1 VHSDPHSYAML
12 YNSRTKPCGELPE
25 FDLLCILTEAFY
37 LSLLTVSDD
46 KRAMFVE
53 ENIAFYMYTILMIW
67 IYFRFLNRPRGLRL

>member
-12 YNSRTKPCGELPE
+12 YNRLTKVCGELPK

-37 LSLLTVSDD
+37 LSLPTVSDD

-53 ENIAFYMYTILMIW
+53 ENIAFYRYTILIDMDL
-67 IYFRFLNRPRGLRL
+67 FSFP